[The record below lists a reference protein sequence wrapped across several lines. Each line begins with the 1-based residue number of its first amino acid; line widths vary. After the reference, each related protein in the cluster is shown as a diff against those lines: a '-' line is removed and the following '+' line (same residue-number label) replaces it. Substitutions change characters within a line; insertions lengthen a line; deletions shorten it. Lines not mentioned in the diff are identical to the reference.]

1 MSISKKEVERIAHL
15 ARLDLTEAEK
25 DRFADQLSQ
34 ILDHVEQL
42 NELDT
47 EGVEP
52 TFQVNSPAKSFQ
64 KDQIVSEQTLSKEKV
79 LINAPDKDDQ
89 FIKVKPVF

>member
-52 TFQVNSPAKSFQ
+52 TFHVIEMTNVFRNDRETPSLSR
-64 KDQIVSEQTLSKEKV
+64 DETLG
-79 LINAPDKDDQ
+79 NAPQTDGR
-89 FIKVKPVF
+89 FFLVPRIIE